1 MGRKAGVHHCIDSR
15 TSGILFLVDI
25 FELLDG
31 SGLVVGWRGWRDAVD
46 GPASRAN
53 AASGLQTHVRTLRSQ
68 AGDLLDELDHFT
80 ALDCAGSVLVELTE
94 ALVEVIV
101 VEAGAVSHVGESVLD
116 KALGLLL
123 VKITIVVVVVLG
135 PDFVHALANHV
146 IDLSCRLILLFT
158 ITFNCRVR
166 VLGSGSFYSSYRL
179 ASS

>member
-53 AASGLQTHVRTLRSQ
+53 AASGLQTHVRILARSQ
-68 AGDLLDELDHFT
+68 AGDLLDELDHLT
-80 ALDCAGSVLVELTE
+80 ALNCAGSVLVELTE

-101 VEAGAVSHVGESVLD
+101 VEAGAVSHVGKSVLH

-123 VKITIVVVVVLG
+123 VKIAIIVVVVLG
-135 PDFVHALANHV
+135 PDFVHALANHIV
-146 IDLSCRLILLFT
+146 DL
-158 ITFNCRVR
+158 
-166 VLGSGSFYSSYRL
+166 
-179 ASS
+179 